1 LAIFC
6 QKDKGEGVG
15 VVGGKA
21 RSFSTGVE
29 VGEGVEL
36 GLDSEGVTVRLRVEP
51 EAETTPLTEDLVL
64 AESQFDQG
72 PVAQP
77 LPARTEK

>member
-1 LAIFC
+1 M
-6 QKDKGEGVG
+6 
-15 VVGGKA
+15 VGGKA
-21 RSFSTGVE
+21 RSFSTGIE
-29 VGEGVEL
+29 VGEGVGL

-51 EAETTPLTEDLVL
+51 EAKTTPLTEDLVL

-77 LPARTEK
+77 SPARTEK